1 MFKKSA
7 LLFLALAITISEAQ
21 DAFLDDDDLDNTE
34 LHYLQDETI
43 EQEKWIEA
51 YKKDEKNED

>member
-1 MFKKSA
+1 
-7 LLFLALAITISEAQ
+7 
-21 DAFLDDDDLDNTE
+21 LDNTE

>member
-43 EQEKWIEA
+43 EQEK
-51 YKKDEKNED
+51 